1 MWQISK
7 SFDFCYG
14 HRVWAQEL
22 NSEFSEN
29 KKCSCRHLHGHNGT
43 ATINLVAESLD
54 KQGMVTDFGN
64 LSWFKTW
71 LKNHIDHKFILDIN
85 DPLFMS
91 LTHSKELQ
99 NQSFEGLQIARTI
112 VQDESL
118 DKHLQE
124 YFNSFVV
131 VDFIPTSENLAKWLC
146 QIISYKMKQLNIKVH
161 SVELY
166 ETPKS
171 KSIYYNN
178 Q

>member
-22 NSEFSEN
+22 DTEFSNN

-43 ATINLVAESLD
+43 VTVNLRANKLD
-54 KQGMVTDFGN
+54 SQGMVTDFGN
-64 LSWFKTW
+64 LGWFKVW
-71 LKNHIDHKFILDIN
+71 LDQHIDHKFILDHD
-85 DPLFMS
+85 DPLFKT
-91 LTHSKELQ
+91 LTHSKELE
-99 NQSFEGLQIARTI
+99 NYCFEGSKVAQTI
-112 VQDESL
+112 KI
-118 DKHLQE
+118 DKSSDKYLQE

-146 QIISYKMKQLNIKVH
+146 DIISHKMNKLNIEV
-161 SVELY
+161 SSIELY

-171 KSIYYNN
+171 KSVYINK
-178 Q
+178 